1 MFANY
6 VRAELVSIESS
17 RLTNSLD
24 SDTTYEIPLRRFR
37 GDQRIGIEQQLPSIC
52 SLKLSKEAQM
62 KHTRTLAV
70 LAFLASAALTGTVWA
85 QANFYEGKTVTV
97 LIGAKSGSLE
107 IAGQIVSHHLGKY
120 LPGKPAVIMQHM
132 PGAAHL
138 LATNNVFNVAK
149 PDGLT
154 ILAANPNVA
163 IAQLSKVEQVRFDVR
178 KFQWLGSS
186 GADGVMFSIRPDLP
200 YKTIDELKKA
210 DKELIAGT
218 TGPGSNAHDFPLL
231 LKEFAGIKLKLVS
244 GYPANSD
251 VLLAI
256 ERKEVDAW
264 SALAT
269 TIKLA
274 ADRGAV
280 RPLVRGRVALAGFE
294 NLPVDEDL
302 ATSALGKSLMAI
314 KSIPGAIGRA
324 FAVAP
329 GTPLDRVAILRDA
342 FAKAVKDPD
351 LIAEAKKAKIA
362 MQFISPEQ
370 VLKDFNALMNQTPE
384 TLKEMGKYIKAE
396 S

>member
-1 MFANY
+1 MQYHGA
-6 VRAELVSIESS
+6 VKILAC
-17 RLTNSLD
+17 LTWL
-24 SDTTYEIPLRRFR
+24 IVCGAP
-37 GDQRIGIEQQLPSIC
+37 
-52 SLKLSKEAQM
+52 
-62 KHTRTLAV
+62 
-70 LAFLASAALTGTVWA
+70 VWG

-107 IAGQIVSHHLGKY
+107 IAAQIVSHHLGKY
-120 LPGKPAVIMQHM
+120 LPGKPAVILQHM

-186 GADGVMFSIRPDLP
+186 GADGVMLSIRSDLP
-200 YKTIDELKKA
+200 FKSFDELKKA
-210 DKELIAGT
+210 DKELVAGT

-231 LKEFAGIKLKLVS
+231 LKEFAGLKLKLVS
-244 GYPANSD
+244 GYPSNSD

-256 ERKEVDAW
+256 ERKEVDSW

-269 TIKLA
+269 TIKLGA
-274 ADRGAV
+274 ERGAV

-294 NLPVDEDL
+294 NLPIDEDL
-302 ATSALGKSLMAI
+302 ATSALGKSLMGI

-329 GTPLDRVAILRDA
+329 GTPADRVAILRDA
-342 FAKAVKDPD
+342 FAKAIKDPE
-351 LIAEAKKAKIA
+351 LIAEAQKAKIE
-362 MQFISPEQ
+362 MQFISAEQ
-370 VLKDFNALMNQTPE
+370 VLKDFNAMMNQTPE

>member
-1 MFANY
+1 MQR
-6 VRAELVSIESS
+6 RAVKVLVC
-17 RLTNSLD
+17 LTWL
-24 SDTTYEIPLRRFR
+24 IV
-37 GDQRIGIEQQLPSIC
+37 C
-52 SLKLSKEAQM
+52 SAP
-62 KHTRTLAV
+62 
-70 LAFLASAALTGTVWA
+70 VWG

-107 IAGQIVSHHLGKY
+107 IAAQIVSHHLGKY

-186 GADGVMFSIRPDLP
+186 GADGVMLSIRSDLP
-200 YKTIDELKKA
+200 FKSFDELKKA
-210 DKELIAGT
+210 DKELVAGT

-231 LKEFAGIKLKLVS
+231 LKEFAGLKLKLVS
-244 GYPANSD
+244 GYPSNSD

-256 ERKEVDAW
+256 ERKEVDSW

-269 TIKLA
+269 TIKLGA
-274 ADRGAV
+274 ERGAV

-294 NLPVDEDL
+294 NLPIDEDL
-302 ATSALGKSLMAI
+302 ATSALGKSLMGI

-329 GTPLDRVAILRDA
+329 GTPADRVAILRDA
-342 FAKAVKDPD
+342 FAKAIKDPE
-351 LIAEAKKAKIA
+351 LIAEAQKAKIE
-362 MQFISPEQ
+362 MQFISAEQ
-370 VLKDFNALMNQTPE
+370 VLKDFNVMMNQTPE

>member
-1 MFANY
+1 MQY
-6 VRAELVSIESS
+6 
-17 RLTNSLD
+17 
-24 SDTTYEIPLRRFR
+24 
-37 GDQRIGIEQQLPSIC
+37 
-52 SLKLSKEAQM
+52 
-62 KHTRTLAV
+62 HRTLKI
-70 LAFLASAALTGTVWA
+70 LACLTWLIACGAPVWG
-85 QANFYEGKTVTV
+85 QANFFEGKTVTV

-107 IAGQIVSHHLGKY
+107 IAAQIVSHHLGKY
-120 LPGKPAVIMQHM
+120 LPGKPAVILQHM

-186 GADGVMFSIRPDLP
+186 GADGVMLSIRSDLP
-200 YKTIDELKKA
+200 FKSFDELKKA
-210 DKELIAGT
+210 DKELVAGT

-231 LKEFAGIKLKLVS
+231 LKEFAGLKLKLVS
-244 GYPANSD
+244 GYPSNSD

-256 ERKEVDAW
+256 ERKEVDSW

-269 TIKLA
+269 TIKLGA
-274 ADRGAV
+274 ERGAV

-294 NLPVDEDL
+294 NLPIDEDL
-302 ATSALGKSLMAI
+302 ATSALGKSLMGI

-329 GTPLDRVAILRDA
+329 GTPADRVAILRDA
-342 FAKAVKDPD
+342 FAKAIKDPE
-351 LIAEAKKAKIA
+351 LIAEAQKAKIE
-362 MQFISPEQ
+362 MQFISAEQ
-370 VLKDFNALMNQTPE
+370 VLKDFNAMMNQTPE

>member
-1 MFANY
+1 
-6 VRAELVSIESS
+6 
-17 RLTNSLD
+17 
-24 SDTTYEIPLRRFR
+24 
-37 GDQRIGIEQQLPSIC
+37 
-52 SLKLSKEAQM
+52 M
-62 KHTRTLAV
+62 KHRW
-70 LAFLASAALTGTVWA
+70 ALTVLGCMAWVIFWTGPA
-85 QANFYEGKTVTV
+85 RGQGNFYEGKTVTV
-97 LIGAKSGSLE
+97 LIGAKSGSLA
-107 IAGQIVSHHLGKY
+107 IGAQIVAHHLGKY
-120 LPGKPAVIMQHM
+120 LPGKPTVIVQHM

-138 LATNNVFNVAK
+138 LATNNVFNLAK

-186 GADGVMFSIRPDLP
+186 GADGVALSIRSDLP
-200 YKTIDELKKA
+200 YKSFDELKKA
-210 DKELIAGT
+210 DRELIAGT

-231 LKEFAGIKLKLVS
+231 LKEFAGLKLKLVS

-251 VLLAI
+251 VLLAV
-256 ERKEVDAW
+256 ERKEVDSW

-274 ADRGAV
+274 ADRGVV
-280 RPLVRGRVALAGFE
+280 RPLVRGRVAIPGFE

-302 ATSALGKSLMAI
+302 ATNPLGKSLMAI
-314 KSIPGAIGRA
+314 KAVPQAIGRA

-329 GTPLDRVAILRDA
+329 GTPPDRVAMLREA
-342 FAKAVKDPD
+342 FAKALKD
-351 LIAEAKKAKIA
+351 AELMAEGKKAKID
-362 MQFISPEQ
+362 FSYISHDQ
-370 VLKDFNALMNQTPE
+370 VQKEFNALLNQTPE